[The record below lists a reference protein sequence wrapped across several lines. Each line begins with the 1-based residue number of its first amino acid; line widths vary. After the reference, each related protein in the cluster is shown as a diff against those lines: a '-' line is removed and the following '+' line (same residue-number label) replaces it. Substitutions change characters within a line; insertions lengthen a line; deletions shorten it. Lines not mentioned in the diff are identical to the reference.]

1 MLVQIEEFIINN
13 IQLIYDQIGWLGLTA
28 LLEFENATGITPS
41 ENILGLAGWMLIEA
55 HGTPYTGDFIWGLL
69 AAFGST
75 LGSSLTYWA
84 ARAGGRPMVE
94 KILRWFRI
102 DPQQIARV
110 ESLFQMWGLG
120 LVLFG
125 RMVPGLRT
133 LINIP
138 AGMTRMPFWRFVLY
152 TFIGAYLWC
161 TLLLSIGYFLG
172 HEWGLISEYLN
183 LAVPWLLAAAAL
195 GLVIAIAWRWSKKQR
210 IPSRNLN

>member
-13 IQLIYDQIGWLGLTA
+13 LQLIFDQIGWLGVTA
-28 LLEFENATGITPS
+28 LLVFENATGITPS
-41 ENILGLAGWMLIEA
+41 EIILGLAGWMLIEA
-55 HGTPYTGDFIWGLL
+55 HGIPFTGVFLWGLV

-75 LGSSLTYWA
+75 LGSSLMYWA

-102 DPQQIARV
+102 DAQQIQRV
-110 ESLFQMWGLG
+110 ESMFQKWGLG
-120 LVLFG
+120 FVLFG
-125 RMVPGLRT
+125 RMVPGVRT

-161 TLLLSIGYFLG
+161 TLLLSLGYFLG
-172 HEWGLISEYLN
+172 HEWWLISEYIN
-183 LAVPWLLAAAAL
+183 LAAPWLLAAAAL

-210 IPSRNLN
+210 VPNLNLD

>member
-13 IQLIYDQIGWLGLTA
+13 LQLIFDQIGWLGVTA
-28 LLEFENATGITPS
+28 LLVFENATGITPS
-41 ENILGLAGWMLIEA
+41 EIILGLAGWMLIEA
-55 HGTPYTGDFIWGLL
+55 HGVPFTGVFLWGLV

-75 LGSSLTYWA
+75 LGSSLMYWA

-102 DPQQIARV
+102 DAQQIQRV
-110 ESLFQMWGLG
+110 ESMFQKWGLG
-120 LVLFG
+120 FVLFG
-125 RMVPGLRT
+125 RMVPGVRT

-152 TFIGAYLWC
+152 TFIGAYIWC
-161 TLLLSIGYFLG
+161 TLLLSLGYFLG
-172 HEWGLISEYLN
+172 HEWWLISEYLN
-183 LAVPWLLAAAAL
+183 LAAPWLLAAAAL

-210 IPSRNLN
+210 VPSRNLN